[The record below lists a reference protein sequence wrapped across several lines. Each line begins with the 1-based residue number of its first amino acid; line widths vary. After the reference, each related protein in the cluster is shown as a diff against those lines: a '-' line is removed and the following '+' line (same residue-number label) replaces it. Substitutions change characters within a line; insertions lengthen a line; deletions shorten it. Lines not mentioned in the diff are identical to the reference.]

1 MSKED
6 YIRQKYYC
14 FQQPN
19 SEAFKVICVE
29 KIPTQGFKDLYIY
42 IYIYIYDI
50 IMYVAL
56 SISSR
61 MAIRVSVLAF
71 I

>member
-42 IYIYIYDI
+42 IYIYIY
-50 IMYVAL
+50 
-56 SISSR
+56 IS
-61 MAIRVSVLAF
+61 MIL
-71 I
+71 